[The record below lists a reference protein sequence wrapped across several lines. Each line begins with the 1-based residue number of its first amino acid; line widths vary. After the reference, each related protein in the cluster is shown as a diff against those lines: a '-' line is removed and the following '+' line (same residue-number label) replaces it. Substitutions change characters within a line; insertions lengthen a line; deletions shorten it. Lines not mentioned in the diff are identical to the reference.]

1 MSWEGRV
8 CPSLPWLKTAHMS
21 VQAHDR
27 YDGLSVGFLI
37 CLSRLSLIAWKQPRR
52 LDGPCPGWLF
62 VKVVYSSHWRKR
74 WLKSGTSLLHAAQN
88 TILNELAR
96 RLLQRVQLHLRARA
110 LTRGSNELRLFI
122 LFIRVHVSCFS
133 KSKTVI

>member
-1 MSWEGRV
+1 
-8 CPSLPWLKTAHMS
+8 MS

-27 YDGLSVGFLI
+27 CDGLGVGFLI
-37 CLSRLSLIAWKQPRR
+37 CLSHLSLIARKQPRR

-74 WLKSGTSLLHAAQN
+74 WLKSGTGLLHAAQS
-88 TILNELAR
+88 TIFHKLAK

-110 LTRGSNELRLFI
+110 LTRGSNELRLHSVYQSARV
-122 LFIRVHVSCFS
+122 LFQQ
-133 KSKTVI
+133 T